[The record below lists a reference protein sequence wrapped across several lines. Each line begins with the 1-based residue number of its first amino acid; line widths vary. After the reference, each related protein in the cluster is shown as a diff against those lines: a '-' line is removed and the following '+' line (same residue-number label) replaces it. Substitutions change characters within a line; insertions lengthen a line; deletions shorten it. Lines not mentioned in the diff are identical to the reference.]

1 MKISDLRW
9 PIIEYH
15 WASRTVTV
23 HQSTEALMQIVS
35 LNTSESAAI
44 KDMPD
49 YDTLKHE
56 LRWTKRCIHVLSLL
70 VALLLLTTL
79 GMLCLAI
86 FGFVR
91 IGSSSIQF
99 SQPL

>member
-1 MKISDLRW
+1 
-9 PIIEYH
+9 
-15 WASRTVTV
+15 
-23 HQSTEALMQIVS
+23 MQIVS